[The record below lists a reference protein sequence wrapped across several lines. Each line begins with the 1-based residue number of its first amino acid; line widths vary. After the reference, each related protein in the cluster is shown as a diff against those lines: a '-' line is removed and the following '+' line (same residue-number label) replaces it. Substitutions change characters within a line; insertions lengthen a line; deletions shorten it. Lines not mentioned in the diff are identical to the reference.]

1 MQNALRRSECFLWG
15 ILMADASNTPQEM
28 IDQILEFLRQL
39 GVKEINITFEGCGDS
54 GEFEI
59 EEVLWCETYSDGS
72 PVFPFNITKFPSPP
86 FLPERSLFR
95 SILDVFSTEINS
107 GWENDEGGGGHLIL
121 RPFEVDTQDAVDVNV
136 YHNESYPERD
146 DDDEEDGDWEPEG
159 AEAVLEQNAM
169 RADAPMVD
177 IPHADIRTEKKRPTF
192 EEIVLP
198 FPQAGR

>member
-1 MQNALRRSECFLWG
+1 MFLWG

-39 GVKEINITFEGCGDS
+39 GVKEINITFEGYGDS
-54 GEFEI
+54 GDFEI
-59 EEVLWCETYSDGS
+59 EEVLWCEAYSDGS

-86 FLPERSLFR
+86 FLPGYSLFG
-95 SILDVFSTEINS
+95 SILNVFSTQINS

-121 RPFEVDTQDAVDVNV
+121 RPFEVDMHDAVDVYV